1 MFFDKP
7 NSLYAGKIAERR
19 GVFFAGFGRAGCFG
33 GFGCN
38 VLRRLVLLS
47 VFGGACALPDC
58 KQVSAP
64 DLVGFVLQVGRHKAP
79 RRRRDNNRPIR
90 GFGICLGFGQGF
102 LRKHRRSLLHDARRA
117 DRKPSRFRAMGG
129 KPRQAQLRNIRRR
142 RQICRLEFQNA
153 GRQNNGGSEKLPRA
167 VVFGG
172 GRLHFKGNA
181 EPRRNRLN
189 RRRQRLARSRRKPSS
204 ILIGIG
210 VVLPGVSGSA
220 IAILVGI
227 YDKVLTVLN
236 DSSIKTL
243 KKIIILFPIII
254 GIMVGVIIFG
264 NILLKIY
271 EYYEFQMKYIFIGL
285 IFGGVPILVNEL
297 KDNGGVLKMKTLI
310 FSVIFSLLLI
320 VIPSVISYD
329 NVSNLNPIKLFI
341 AGILYISGKIIPGI
355 SSSFFMML
363 LGMYER
369 VLLMLSNPFSL
380 SYFEW
385 ISFIPFII
393 GIIVG
398 VIILIKVVNY
408 LFNKHL
414 SLTYSII
421 IGFVCG
427 STLSIFP
434 GLEFSFRGILSMIFM
449 LISFLLTNYLS
460 KNKKKIT

>member
-1 MFFDKP
+1 MY
-7 NSLYAGKIAERR
+7 S
-19 GVFFAGFGRAGCFG
+19 
-33 GFGCN
+33 
-38 VLRRLVLLS
+38 
-47 VFGGACALPDC
+47 
-58 KQVSAP
+58 
-64 DLVGFVLQVGRHKAP
+64 
-79 RRRRDNNRPIR
+79 
-90 GFGICLGFGQGF
+90 F
-102 LRKHRRSLLHDARRA
+102 LA
-117 DRKPSRFRAMGG
+117 
-129 KPRQAQLRNIRRR
+129 
-142 RQICRLEFQNA
+142 
-153 GRQNNGGSEKLPRA
+153 
-167 VVFGG
+167 
-172 GRLHFKGNA
+172 
-181 EPRRNRLN
+181 
-189 RRRQRLARSRRKPSS
+189 S

-236 DSSIKTL
+236 DSSIKAL
-243 KKIIILFPIII
+243 KKIIILFPVII

-271 EYYEFQMKYIFIGL
+271 EYYEFQMKS
-285 IFGGVPILVNEL
+285 
-297 KDNGGVLKMKTLI
+297 LI

-329 NVSNLNPIKLFI
+329 NVSNSNPIKLFI

-363 LGMYER
+363 LGMYEK
-369 VLLMLSNPFSL
+369 VLIMLSNPFSL

-385 ISFIPFII
+385 ISLIPFII
-393 GIIVG
+393 GI
-398 VIILIKVVNY
+398 IILIKVVNY

-414 SLTYSII
+414 SITYSII

-449 LISFLLTNYLS
+449 VIFFLLTNYLS